1 MQEVTNKSPV
11 IKINDTEHKLH
22 DLPLESQ
29 QHVARV
35 ARLRQEIANLQ
46 MQINERQLVLQ
57 AYNNAIVEAVKPVE
71 DSETSQGLPEGFVDD
86 VKSL

>member
-1 MQEVTNKSPV
+1 MEQVANESPV
-11 IKINDTEHKLH
+11 ITINETEHKLH

-35 ARLRQEIANLQ
+35 AQLRQEIANLQ

-57 AYNNAIVEAVKPVE
+57 GYTNAIVEAVTPAADE
-71 DSETSQGLPEGFVDD
+71 AEAS
-86 VKSL
+86 

>member
-1 MQEVTNKSPV
+1 MEEATSPV
-11 IKINDTEHKLH
+11 ITINETEHKLH

-35 ARLRQEIANLQ
+35 TQLRQEIANLQ

-57 AYNNAIVEAVKPVE
+57 GYTNAIVEAVTPAE
-71 DSETSQGLPEGFVDD
+71 DEAEAS
-86 VKSL
+86 